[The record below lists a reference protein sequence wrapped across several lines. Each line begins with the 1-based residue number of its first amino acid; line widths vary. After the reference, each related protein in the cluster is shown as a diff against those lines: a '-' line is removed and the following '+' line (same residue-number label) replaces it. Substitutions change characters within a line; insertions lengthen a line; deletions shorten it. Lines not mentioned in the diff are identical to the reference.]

1 MAIRI
6 FNNTASTNAQRYL
19 GVNNQRLATSI
30 ERISSGIRINKGA
43 DDAAGLAISEGLRSD
58 IRALRQ
64 ATRNAND
71 GLSLLNVTEGAL
83 NEQSGILIRL
93 RELASQ
99 AATGTVGSTER
110 ATIQLEFS
118 ALRDELTRIA
128 MTTEFNG
135 IGVIDGTLKS
145 SKAATT
151 ASAPTKVAATT
162 AASGAVTSVAT
173 ANVTTTKTDALTG
186 IVTTV
191 VSAAASGAVTS
202 VAATNQTLVSTAA
215 SGAVTTTNQ
224 TPVSAVATTNDIMI
238 QIGIDNSADSR
249 INLNNSLS
257 LDAVT
262 SSTLGVASL
271 SVTGAAEALTALAQI
286 ENAIASVTA
295 TRGKVG
301 AVTNRLQR
309 AVGALSITSEN
320 LQAAES
326 SIRDADI
333 AHEIAQLTR
342 NQILVQ
348 TSTAMV
354 GQSNLIP
361 QSVLQLLA

>member
-1 MAIRI
+1 MPIRI
-6 FNNTASTNAQRYL
+6 FNNTASVNAQRLL
-19 GVNNQRLATSI
+19 GVNNDRLALSV
-30 ERISSGIRINKGA
+30 ERISSGLRINRGA

-71 GLSLLNVTEGAL
+71 GMSLINVTEGAL
-83 NEQSGILIRL
+83 NEQSSILIRL

-128 MTTEFNG
+128 ETTEFNG
-135 IGVIDGTLKS
+135 TGLIDGTLDS
-145 SKAATT
+145 S
-151 ASAPTKVAATT
+151 
-162 AASGAVTSVAT
+162 
-173 ANVTTTKTDALTG
+173 
-186 IVTTV
+186 
-191 VSAAASGAVTS
+191 
-202 VAATNQTLVSTAA
+202 VSTEK
-215 SGAVTTTNQ
+215 Q
-224 TPVSAVATTNDIMI
+224 ILI
-238 QIGIDNSADSR
+238 QIGIDNTSNSR
-249 INLNNSLS
+249 LNLNETLQLS
-257 LDAVT
+257 AVT
-262 SSTLGVASL
+262 ASTLGIAGL
-271 SVTGAAEALTALAQI
+271 SITAAGEALTALDTV
-286 ENAIASVTA
+286 NSAIASVTA
-295 TRGKVG
+295 SRGKVG
-301 AVTNRLQR
+301 AVQNRLQR
-309 AVGALSITSEN
+309 SVSALSVTSEN

-326 SIRDADI
+326 AIRDADI
-333 AHEIAQLTR
+333 AEEIAQLTR

>member
-6 FNNTASTNAQRYL
+6 FNNTASVNAQRIL
-19 GVNNQRLATSI
+19 GVNNTRLAQSI

-71 GLSLLNVTEGAL
+71 GVSLVNVTEGAL
-83 NEQSGILIRL
+83 NEQSSILIRL

-128 MTTEFNG
+128 QTTEFNG
-135 IGVIDGTLKS
+135 IGLIDGNL
-145 SKAATT
+145 
-151 ASAPTKVAATT
+151 AS
-162 AASGAVTSVAT
+162 SVA
-173 ANVTTTKTDALTG
+173 
-186 IVTTV
+186 
-191 VSAAASGAVTS
+191 STS
-202 VAATNQTLVSTAA
+202 HTL
-215 SGAVTTTNQ
+215 
-224 TPVSAVATTNDIMI
+224 I
-238 QIGIDNSADSR
+238 QIGIDSTSNSR
-249 INLNNSLS
+249 IDLNATLA
-257 LDAVT
+257 LDAET
-262 SSTLGVASL
+262 SSTLGIATL
-271 SVTGAAEALTALAQI
+271 SVTASAEALTALTTI
-286 ENAIASVTA
+286 ETAIASVTA
-295 TRGKVG
+295 ARGKVG
-301 AVTNRLQR
+301 AVQNRLQR
-309 AVGALSITSEN
+309 SVSALSISAEN

>member
-6 FNNTASTNAQRYL
+6 FNNTASTNAQRIL
-19 GVNNQRLATSI
+19 GINNQRLATSI
-30 ERISSGIRINKGA
+30 ERISSGIRINRGA

-71 GLSLLNVTEGAL
+71 GMSLVNVAEGAL
-83 NEQSGILIRL
+83 NEQSSILIRL

-128 MTTEFNG
+128 ATTEFNG
-135 IGVIDGTLKS
+135 TGLIDGTL
-145 SKAATT
+145 
-151 ASAPTKVAATT
+151 AS
-162 AASGAVTSVAT
+162 SVA
-173 ANVTTTKTDALTG
+173 
-186 IVTTV
+186 
-191 VSAAASGAVTS
+191 STS
-202 VAATNQTLVSTAA
+202 HTL
-215 SGAVTTTNQ
+215 
-224 TPVSAVATTNDIMI
+224 I
-238 QIGIDNSADSR
+238 QIGIDSSSDSR
-249 INLNNSLS
+249 IDLNDSLS

-262 SSTLGVASL
+262 ASTLGIATL
-271 SVTGAAEALTALAQI
+271 SVTASAEALTALSVI
-286 ENAIASVTA
+286 DTAIASVTA
-295 TRGKVG
+295 SRGKVG
-301 AVTNRLQR
+301 AVQNRLQR
-309 AVGALSITSEN
+309 SVSALSISSEN

-333 AHEIAQLTR
+333 AYEIAQLTR

>member
-6 FNNTASTNAQRYL
+6 FNNIASTNAQRIL
-19 GVNNQRLATSI
+19 GVNNTRLSQSI
-30 ERISSGIRINKGA
+30 ERISSGIRINRGA

-71 GLSLLNVTEGAL
+71 GISLINVTEGAL
-83 NEQSGILIRL
+83 NEQSSILIRL

-128 MTTEFNG
+128 QTTEFNG
-135 IGVIDGTLKS
+135 IGLLDGNLAS
-145 SKAATT
+145 S
-151 ASAPTKVAATT
+151 
-162 AASGAVTSVAT
+162 
-173 ANVTTTKTDALTG
+173 
-186 IVTTV
+186 
-191 VSAAASGAVTS
+191 
-202 VAATNQTLVSTAA
+202 VSTT
-215 SGAVTTTNQ
+215 SHTL
-224 TPVSAVATTNDIMI
+224 I
-238 QIGIDNSADSR
+238 QIGIDSSADSR
-249 INLNNSLS
+249 IDLNDSLS

-262 SSTLGVASL
+262 ASTLGIASL
-271 SVTGAAEALTALAQI
+271 SVTASAEALTALSVI
-286 ENAIASVTA
+286 ETAIASVTQS
-295 TRGKVG
+295 RGKVG
-301 AVTNRLQR
+301 AVQNRLQR
-309 AVGALSITSEN
+309 SVSALSISAEN